1 MIRGTIGKGFDRVN
15 WELHSKIM
23 KRNYLSLFEISKHQE
38 PLNFFYD
45 ESNNIRRFKNNN
57 GSFNNDKYCNFSLG
71 GLVLHKNVKVM
82 EFEQLVDKLGFRN
95 NANFSEF
102 KLKHF
107 LVKKEKDFIKRI
119 NSKKLCDLLEYLN
132 SKQGI
137 YIHFSILNF
146 FYYGI
151 VDIVDTLFEVGE
163 YYDKRESDNLKS
175 FVYEK
180 MILEYENWAEK
191 FWEYQFPNIPKEKMS
206 SFLNDLIAYFAR
218 LRTFGKKEKR
228 QSDKFI
234 QLCSKRKRKLESMPH
249 ILLSRNESNS
259 LVDSLSE
266 VYQQRVIVY
275 DKAYH
280 MFDEEDTII
289 EEWKKNGLYTW
300 GDKRRFEFCK
310 SETDIR
316 IQISDVLS
324 GLIAKLFD
332 FLSEIHS
339 IKDLECM
346 IQSVSKDSNSY
357 KVLKNLFLLL
367 DKAKAYDS
375 FFWYYSAPKID
386 TEKFRFLYNYMLDY

>member
-1 MIRGTIGKGFDRVN
+1 MRKVFEMMD
-15 WELHSKIM
+15 WELNSKNM
-23 KRNYLSLFEISKHQE
+23 KNTYLSLNQISKHQA
-38 PLNFFYD
+38 PLIFFYD

-57 GSFNNDKYCNFSLG
+57 GVFNNDKYCNFSLG
-71 GLVLHKNVKVM
+71 GLVLHKNVGEMDFK
-82 EFEQLVDKLGFRN
+82 ELFDILRFRN
-95 NANFSEF
+95 NDNFSEF

-151 VDIVDTLFEVGE
+151 VDIVDTLFEVNE
-163 YYDKRESDNLKS
+163 YYDKGESDDLKS
-175 FVYEK
+175 FVYGK
-180 MILEYENWAEK
+180 MILEYEYWAKE
-191 FWEYQFPNIPKEKMS
+191 FWKYQYPNIPKEKMP

-218 LRTFGKKEKR
+218 LRTYGKKEKR
-228 QSDKFI
+228 ESDKFI

-259 LVDSLSE
+259 LVDTLSHF
-266 VYQQRVIVY
+266 YQERVMVY

-289 EEWKKNGLYTW
+289 EEWEKSGFYAW

-310 SETDIR
+310 SETDIK
-316 IQISDVLS
+316 IQISDVLA

-332 FLSEIHS
+332 FLAGIDS
-339 IKDLECM
+339 IDKLKSL
-346 IQSVSKDSNSY
+346 IQSISKDSNSY
-357 KVLKNLFLLL
+357 KVLKNLFLFI
-367 DKAKAYDS
+367 DKSETYDS
-375 FFWYYSAPKID
+375 FFLKYFAPKNDI
-386 TEKFRFLYNYMLDY
+386 EKFRFLYNYMLDY

>member
-1 MIRGTIGKGFDRVN
+1 
-15 WELHSKIM
+15 
-23 KRNYLSLFEISKHQE
+23 
-38 PLNFFYD
+38 
-45 ESNNIRRFKNNN
+45 
-57 GSFNNDKYCNFSLG
+57 
-71 GLVLHKNVKVM
+71 
-82 EFEQLVDKLGFRN
+82 
-95 NANFSEF
+95 
-102 KLKHF
+102 
-107 LVKKEKDFIKRI
+107 
-119 NSKKLCDLLEYLN
+119 
-132 SKQGI
+132 
-137 YIHFSILNF
+137 
-146 FYYGI
+146 
-151 VDIVDTLFEVGE
+151 
-163 YYDKRESDNLKS
+163 
-175 FVYEK
+175 
-180 MILEYENWAEK
+180 
-191 FWEYQFPNIPKEKMS
+191 
-206 SFLNDLIAYFAR
+206 
-218 LRTFGKKEKR
+218 
-228 QSDKFI
+228 
-234 QLCSKRKRKLESMPH
+234 
-249 ILLSRNESNS
+249 
-259 LVDSLSE
+259 
-266 VYQQRVIVY
+266 
-275 DKAYH
+275 